1 MNIALLGM
9 DDIGDQIT
17 DDHLLTAALQEKGHT
32 VSEPSWRA
40 NLDWPQFDLVIIR
53 ATWDYHL
60 HIEEFLNKLRE
71 INSSG
76 TNLLNPLNVVQW
88 NSDKRYL
95 KELQEKGVSIV
106 PTEFF
111 DSLNQEK
118 LDKCFNIF
126 GDKLIVKPVVSA
138 NSLNTIITEKGDT
151 EALDIFK
158 NEPCMVQPFIENIKS
173 VGEYSL
179 YFFDKQFSHAIV
191 KIPQAGDFRV
201 QEDFGGVQKQV
212 SPDESIMSSA
222 KKIIEFLPEGTF
234 YARVDILPDADG
246 KYVLMELELIEP
258 GMYFRFC
265 QGSAEN
271 MVEAIEKKFSF

>member
-17 DDHLLTAALQEKGHT
+17 DDHLLTSALQEKGHT

-40 NLDWPQFDLVIIR
+40 NLDWSQFDLVIIR

-71 INSSG
+71 IDSSG
-76 TNLLNPLNVVQW
+76 TKLLNPLNVVQW

-118 LDKCFNIF
+118 LDMCFNIF

-138 NSLNTIITEKGDT
+138 NSLNTIITEKGNT
-151 EALDIFK
+151 EALDLFK
-158 NEPCMVQPFIENIKS
+158 NEPCLVQPFIENIKS

-212 SPDESIMSSA
+212 SPDESLMSAA

-265 QGSAEN
+265 ERSAEN
-271 MVEAIEKKFSF
+271 MAEAIEKRLSF